1 MPVSLDKSFNFNK
14 GHRRAV
20 IILSVLVLGLILYRY
35 YLRITPENN
44 FNNKGA
50 IVQVESFIA
59 AQDSITK
66 SGHTKKKKT
75 FRRNKVIVKLHPFNP
90 NVMSTD
96 GLLEIGLSRKQ
107 ANTIQNYLLAG
118 GEFVYKEDLKKI
130 YCISDEDY
138 YRLEPYILLD
148 ERPTNYK
155 ETKPED
161 EVIVTIELNSAQ
173 AEDLLSVRGIGPYIA
188 KNIIKYRDK
197 LGGYY
202 SISQLRE
209 VYGIDSAKYDG
220 ISYYF
225 EINTD
230 SVRRTDL
237 NTTNYYK
244 LQQHPYITKN
254 IAFEISNHAKYEMP
268 FKAVEELKELN
279 TINDSVYQKIYHYF
293 VVY

>member
-1 MPVSLDKSFNFNK
+1 MPVSSDKSFNFNK

-130 YCISDEDY
+130 YCI
-138 YRLEPYILLD
+138 LL
-148 ERPTNYK
+148 
-155 ETKPED
+155 
-161 EVIVTIELNSAQ
+161 
-173 AEDLLSVRGIGPYIA
+173 
-188 KNIIKYRDK
+188 
-197 LGGYY
+197 
-202 SISQLRE
+202 
-209 VYGIDSAKYDG
+209 
-220 ISYYF
+220 
-225 EINTD
+225 
-230 SVRRTDL
+230 
-237 NTTNYYK
+237 
-244 LQQHPYITKN
+244 
-254 IAFEISNHAKYEMP
+254 
-268 FKAVEELKELN
+268 
-279 TINDSVYQKIYHYF
+279 
-293 VVY
+293 